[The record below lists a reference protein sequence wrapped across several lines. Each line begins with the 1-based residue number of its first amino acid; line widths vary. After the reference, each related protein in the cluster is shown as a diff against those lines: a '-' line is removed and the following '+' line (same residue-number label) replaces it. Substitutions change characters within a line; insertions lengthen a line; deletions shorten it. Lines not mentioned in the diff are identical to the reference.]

1 MTSKEMKRMADT
13 LRTRFSEWYTE
24 ITVGDRACFKLED
37 GRIIFLGCLPS
48 YGAFVVEY
56 ADNADEAA
64 LNRFEDG
71 DLFYPEDMGID
82 EMLAAMRREIE
93 L

>member
-1 MTSKEMKRMADT
+1 MT
-13 LRTRFSEWYTE
+13 LFSELYPE

-48 YGAFVVEY
+48 CGAFVVEY
-56 ADNADEAA
+56 ADNADEAR

-71 DLFYPEDMGID
+71 DLFYPEDMSLD
-82 EMLAAMRREIE
+82 KMFAAMRREIE